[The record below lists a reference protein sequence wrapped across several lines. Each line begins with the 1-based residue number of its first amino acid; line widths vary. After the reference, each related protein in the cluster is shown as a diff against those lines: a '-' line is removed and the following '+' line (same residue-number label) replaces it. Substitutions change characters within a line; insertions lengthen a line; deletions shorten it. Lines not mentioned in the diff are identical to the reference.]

1 MATRHLLR
9 LAVIAFAASVVTANA
24 PAAPA
29 GAATAA
35 AKKKKKSED
44 EIDWELVRGLL
55 WSWLV
60 MIGCLF
66 AYTTSL
72 YFVRYVRTVSC
83 LNNDSQRFFAR
94 PTYWFGNMKRHLL
107 DAPLFRAR
115 HHREFKLSSALNM
128 GTLPSRLQT
137 IALLAYVVVSVTIT
151 CWAIAWDK
159 PKAKILSQ
167 LTQRTGY
174 LAIVNMVP
182 LFILAGR
189 NNPLIQLT
197 GITFDTYNLIH
208 RWLGRIVITEAVIHG
223 TCWVVNKVNK
233 SGWKAVGITEQKSMF
248 ILSGTIAASAFVG
261 ILFQSPSVVR
271 HAFYETFL
279 HTHQA
284 LAALAL
290 GAVWVH
296 LAEFPTEKMIIKGV
310 LAIWVIERCLRIVR
324 ICYRNVGNGGTRA
337 DVEVLPGDAVRVTM
351 KLARP
356 WRFAPGQ
363 HAYIYMPSIGFWMSH
378 PFSVAWS
385 DEAGSKQ
392 TIVDEK
398 GLDMGSVESQDV
410 LTVKETTISFI
421 IRARTG
427 FTAKLFQKAD
437 RSPNGRFS
445 TTAYAEGPYGSQ
457 QLHSFGTVL
466 LFAAGV
472 GITHQVPHVRE
483 LVTGYGNGT
492 VAARKVVL
500 VWIIQ
505 SPEHLEW
512 IRPWMTEILGLPR
525 RREVLK
531 ILLFVTRPKSTKE
544 IHSPSSSVQMF
555 PGKPNIQA
563 LIDQEVDQSI
573 GAVGVTVCGIGGL
586 ADEVR
591 KGCRN
596 WMGSVNIEFVEE
608 SFSW

>member
-1 MATRHLLR
+1 MATTR
-9 LAVIAFAASVVTANA
+9 LARVTVAVLVASVVTAST
-24 PAAPA
+24 PAATG
-29 GAATAA
+29 GAT
-35 AKKKKKSED
+35 KKDPET
-44 EIDWELVRGLL
+44 ERDWALVRGLL
-55 WSWLV
+55 WAWLA

-66 AYTTSL
+66 AYITSL
-72 YFVRYVRTVSC
+72 HFVRYVRTVSC

-94 PTYWFGNMKRHLL
+94 PTYWFGNMKRHLI

-115 HHREFKLSSALNM
+115 HHREFKLSSAINM

-137 IALLAYVVVSVTIT
+137 LGLVAYVVVSVVIT
-151 CWAIAWDK
+151 CWAISWHK

-174 LAIVNMVP
+174 LAIVNMLP

-189 NNPLIQLT
+189 NNPLIKLT

-208 RWLGRIVITEAVIHG
+208 RWLGRIVVTEVVIHG
-223 TCWVVNKVNK
+223 GWKSMAMSLNK
-233 SGWKAVGITEQKSMF
+233 SPF
-248 ILSGTIAASAFVG
+248 ILSGTIAAAAMVG
-261 ILFQSPSVVR
+261 ILFQSPSVFR

-279 HTHQA
+279 HMHQA
-284 LAALAL
+284 LAALIV

-296 LAEFPTEKMIIKGV
+296 LEEFPQEKMFLKGV
-310 LAIWVIERCLRIVR
+310 LAVWVIERGIRLVR
-324 ICYRNVGNGGTRA
+324 ICYRNIGNGGTRA

-356 WRFAPGQ
+356 WRFSPGQ

-385 DEAGSKQ
+385 EEEGSQ
-392 TIVDEK
+392 QQIVEEK
-398 GLDMGSVESQDV
+398 GLDMGSIESQDV
-410 LTVKETTISFI
+410 LTVKKTSISFI

-427 FTAKLFQKAD
+427 FTEKLFRKAD
-437 RSPNGRFS
+437 RSPSGRFS
-445 TTAYAEGPYGSQ
+445 TLAWAEGPYGSQ

-472 GITHQVPHVRE
+472 GITHQVPHVRD
-483 LVTGYGNGT
+483 LVAGYGNGT

-512 IRPWMTEILGLPR
+512 IRPWMTEILGLPK

-555 PGKPNIQA
+555 PGKPNVQA

-573 GAVGVTVCGIGGL
+573 GAVGVTVCGVGAL
-586 ADEVR
+586 ADDVR
-591 KGCRN
+591 RGCRS
-596 WMGSVNIEFVEE
+596 WMGKVNIEFVEE

>member
-1 MATRHLLR
+1 M
-9 LAVIAFAASVVTANA
+9 
-24 PAAPA
+24 
-29 GAATAA
+29 
-35 AKKKKKSED
+35 
-44 EIDWELVRGLL
+44 
-55 WSWLV
+55 
-60 MIGCLF
+60 
-66 AYTTSL
+66 TS
-72 YFVRYVRTVSC
+72 
-83 LNNDSQRFFAR
+83 
-94 PTYWFGNMKRHLL
+94 G
-107 DAPLFRAR
+107 
-115 HHREFKLSSALNM
+115 
-128 GTLPSRLQT
+128 
-137 IALLAYVVVSVTIT
+137 
-151 CWAIAWDK
+151 
-159 PKAKILSQ
+159 
-167 LTQRTGY
+167 
-174 LAIVNMVP
+174 
-182 LFILAGR
+182 
-189 NNPLIQLT
+189 
-197 GITFDTYNLIH
+197 
-208 RWLGRIVITEAVIHG
+208 
-223 TCWVVNKVNK
+223 
-233 SGWKAVGITEQKSMF
+233 GWKAVAITEQKSVF
-248 ILSGTIAASAFVG
+248 ILSGTIAAAAFVG
-261 ILFQSPSVVR
+261 ILFQSPSVFR

-290 GAVWVH
+290 GGVWVH
-296 LAEFPTEKMIIKGV
+296 LDEFPKEKMIIKGV
-310 LAIWVIERCLRIVR
+310 LALWVIERGIRVIL

-356 WRFAPGQ
+356 WRFTPGQ
-363 HAYIYMPSIGFWMSH
+363 HAYIYMPTIGFWMSH

-385 DEAGSKQ
+385 EEEGSQ
-392 TIVDEK
+392 VPMIDEK

-410 LTVKETTISFI
+410 LTVKKTTISFI

-427 FTAKLFQKAD
+427 FTEKLFRKAD
-437 RSPNGRFS
+437 RSPSGRFS
-445 TTAYAEGPYGSQ
+445 TTAFAEGPYGSQ

-472 GITHQVPHVRE
+472 GITHQVPHVRD

-573 GAVGVTVCGIGGL
+573 GAVGVTVCGVGAL
-586 ADEVR
+586 ADDVR
-591 KGCRN
+591 RGCRT
-596 WMGSVNIEFVEE
+596 WMGKVNIEFVEE